1 MFIKTSEKTAFV
13 WQDADISYE
22 TLLRHICFYK
32 TLFNGRE
39 TKKVAI
45 FSSNRPEWA
54 YAFLAAWKIDAIPV
68 PIDFMAPAEEVAY
81 ILNDCRPEVVFC
93 SAETALAMVR
103 VRELL
108 DYDIQV
114 YVFEEQNYE
123 ADAYPALLQQ
133 RLLAEGYRYK
143 VINAG
148 IGGETTSGL
157 RSRIDWAITLSPDIV
172 IIETGANDAL
182 RAIDT
187 ALIKGNME
195 AVILILKERNI
206 PVVLAGMRIYK
217 NLGADHANAF
227 ENIYPDLAKVH
238 GLIFMPFFLKGVAG
252 NPGLNQQDG
261 MHPTAEGYRSIS
273 KNIYP
278 YVLEAINRLKRKQKG
293 RAS

>member
-1 MFIKTSEKTAFV
+1 MLLAGMALCIWLLPGCDRKEPIVPESEKPVFAGT
-13 WQDADISYE
+13 I
-22 TLLRHICFYK
+22 L
-32 TLFNGRE
+32 
-39 TKKVAI
+39 AI
-45 FSSNRPEWA
+45 GDSLTEG
-54 YAFLAAWKIDAIPV
+54 YGL
-68 PIDFMAPAEEVAY
+68 E
-81 ILNDCRPEVVFC
+81 
-93 SAETALAMVR
+93 
-103 VRELL
+103 
-108 DYDIQV
+108 
-114 YVFEEQNYE
+114 E

-217 NLGADHANAF
+217 NLGADYASAF
-227 ENIYPDLAKVH
+227 ENIYPDLAGVH
-238 GLIFMPFFLKGVAG
+238 GLIFMPFFLKDVAG

-261 MHPTAEGYRSIS
+261 MHPTAEGYRIIS
-273 KNIYP
+273 NNIYP
-278 YVLEAINRLKRKQKG
+278 YVVEAINRLKKK
-293 RAS
+293 